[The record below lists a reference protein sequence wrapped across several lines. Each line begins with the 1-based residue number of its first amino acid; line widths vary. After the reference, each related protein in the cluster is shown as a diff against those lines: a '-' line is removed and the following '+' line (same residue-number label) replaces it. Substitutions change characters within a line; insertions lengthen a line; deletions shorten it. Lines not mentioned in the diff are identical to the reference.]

1 MKRETL
7 VIRPEKH
14 KRRIGIL
21 PTYAQR
27 DRTKY
32 TRKVKHAARGNHQDA
47 SAGAFLSISRS
58 ILVQPIISD
67 LTENDHE
74 VSDICTHG
82 TEGTFAGLSSQ
93 RRGFDPRWV
102 YQIPKFTR

>member
-14 KRRIGIL
+14 KRRGGVL

-32 TRKVKHAARGNHQDA
+32 TRKTKHRGQGQGAREQHEKPLIV
-47 SAGAFLSISRS
+47 FLVA
-58 ILVQPIISD
+58 L
-67 LTENDHE
+67 
-74 VSDICTHG
+74 
-82 TEGTFAGLSSQ
+82 
-93 RRGFDPRWV
+93 
-102 YQIPKFTR
+102 

>member
-7 VIRPEKH
+7 VIRPDKH

-32 TRKVKHAARGNHQDA
+32 TRKAKHRGQDGRAGSIESAGEYRGKMTVFQDA
-47 SAGAFLSISRS
+47 LVVAGCPFVS
-58 ILVQPIISD
+58 PIGQ
-67 LTENDHE
+67 T
-74 VSDICTHG
+74 VSGIK
-82 TEGTFAGLSSQ
+82 AIVSPQ
-93 RRGFDPRWV
+93 RRISSVGRA
-102 YQIPKFTR
+102 ITS

>member
-14 KRRIGIL
+14 KRRIGVL

-32 TRKVKHAARGNHQDA
+32 NRKAKHRGQVDERQDG
-47 SAGAFLSISRS
+47 SAGALDQSVFPNVFSRASIQEAHLER
-58 ILVQPIISD
+58 
-67 LTENDHE
+67 
-74 VSDICTHG
+74 
-82 TEGTFAGLSSQ
+82 
-93 RRGFDPRWV
+93 
-102 YQIPKFTR
+102 

>member
-14 KRRIGIL
+14 KRRIGVL

-32 TRKVKHAARGNHQDA
+32 TRNAKHRGQNG
-47 SAGAFLSISRS
+47 SAGE
-58 ILVQPIISD
+58 Q
-67 LTENDHE
+67 
-74 VSDICTHG
+74 HG
-82 TEGTFAGLSSQ
+82 KPAVFHVALAVATNRGL
-93 RRGFDPRWV
+93 FH
-102 YQIPKFTR
+102 

>member
-14 KRRIGIL
+14 KRRIGVL

-32 TRKVKHAARGNHQDA
+32 SRKAKHRGRDGGRQDG
-47 SAGAFLSISRS
+47 SAGALDQR
-58 ILVQPIISD
+58 
-67 LTENDHE
+67 
-74 VSDICTHG
+74 
-82 TEGTFAGLSSQ
+82 ASSQ
-93 RRGFDPRWV
+93 TS
-102 YQIPKFTR
+102 YNKFTQPVEQSPRKR

>member
-14 KRRIGIL
+14 KRRIGVL

-32 TRKVKHAARGNHQDA
+32 TRKAKHRCIDGN
-47 SAGAFLSISRS
+47 AGER
-58 ILVQPIISD
+58 
-67 LTENDHE
+67 
-74 VSDICTHG
+74 HG
-82 TEGTFAGLSSQ
+82 KSFANLFPSGFCLAKAGLAQTVEQS
-93 RRGFDPRWV
+93 PR
-102 YQIPKFTR
+102 KR

>member
-1 MKRETL
+1 MKKETL

-32 TRKVKHAARGNHQDA
+32 TRKAKHRSQNGSLGEQHGKPTVFLVALAVATSR
-47 SAGAFLSISRS
+47 AFVSPIGPSVSESR
-58 ILVQPIISD
+58 PI
-67 LTENDHE
+67 
-74 VSDICTHG
+74 VS
-82 TEGTFAGLSSQ
+82 Q
-93 RRGFDPRWV
+93 
-102 YQIPKFTR
+102 